1 MYVSREDAVK
11 KLIFVIV
18 FLSFS
23 VFAESFAPEIQSG
36 DVFLGDEIA
45 VKVKIQPSEN
55 ISAVFNEKFADAK
68 IRKVEATPEKDA
80 VLLKIVVFK
89 SGEIEIPEINIVS
102 GGVSGTVE
110 PFKIT
115 VQTRTEESD
124 MELRGL
130 RENAEIREKDYTLL
144 YAAAALLLAATL
156 VFAFIKLKKKFAKK
170 TVEKV
175 PVVVPADVAKEF
187 IKKAEAKRKEGDF
200 ESFTDLVTLGMKTY
214 MSLKTHKNYVEMTTF
229 EVKRALK
236 RDHIFSENTDEIL
249 AILNLADRYKFADE
263 PLKPEDFDSLIDG
276 FRAFLRKKEV
286 DHVSA

>member
-1 MYVSREDAVK
+1 MK

-23 VFAESFAPEIQSG
+23 VFAESFSPEIKSG

-55 ISAVFNEKFADAK
+55 ISAVFSEKFADAK

-89 SGEIEIPEINIVS
+89 SGEIKIPEINIVS

-124 MELRGL
+124 TELRGL

-144 YAAAALLLAATL
+144 YVAAALLLVAAL
-156 VFAFIKLKKKFAKK
+156 IFAFIKLKKKFAKK
-170 TVEKV
+170 AVEKV
-175 PVVVPADVAKEF
+175 PEVLPADVAKEF

-236 RDHIFSENTDEIL
+236 RDHVFSENTDEIL
-249 AILNLADRYKFADE
+249 AVLNLADRYKFADE

-276 FRAFLRKKEV
+276 FRAFLKKKEANN
-286 DHVSA
+286 VSA

>member
-1 MYVSREDAVK
+1 VK

-23 VFAESFAPEIQSG
+23 VFAESFSPEIKSG

-55 ISAVFNEKFADAK
+55 ISAVFSEKFADAK

-89 SGEIEIPEINIVS
+89 SGEIKIPEINIVS

-124 MELRGL
+124 TELRGL

-144 YAAAALLLAATL
+144 YVAAALLLVAAL
-156 VFAFIKLKKKFAKK
+156 IFAFIKLKKKFAKK
-170 TVEKV
+170 AVEKV
-175 PVVVPADVAKEF
+175 PEVLPADVAKEF

-236 RDHIFSENTDEIL
+236 RDHVFSENTDEIL
-249 AILNLADRYKFADE
+249 AVLNLADRYKFADE

-276 FRAFLRKKEV
+276 FRAFLKKKEANN
-286 DHVSA
+286 VSA

>member
-1 MYVSREDAVK
+1 MK

-124 MELRGL
+124 TELRGL

-144 YAAAALLLAATL
+144 YAAAALLLAAAL

-170 TVEKV
+170 AVEKV
-175 PVVVPADVAKEF
+175 PEVIPADVAKEF
-187 IKKAEAKRKEGDF
+187 VKKAEAKRKEGDF

-276 FRAFLRKKEV
+276 FCAFLKKKE
-286 DHVSA
+286 A

>member
-1 MYVSREDAVK
+1 MK

-23 VFAESFAPEIQSG
+23 VFAESFSPEIPDG
-36 DVFLGDEIA
+36 EVFLGDEIA

-55 ISAVFNEKFADAK
+55 MSAVFSEKFADAK

-124 MELRGL
+124 TELRGL

-144 YAAAALLLAATL
+144 YAAAALLLTAAL
-156 VFAFIKLKKKFAKK
+156 VFAFIKLKKKFVKK
-170 TVEKV
+170 VVEKV

-200 ESFTDLVTLGMKTY
+200 ESFTDLVTLGLKTY

-229 EVKRALK
+229 EAKRALK
-236 RDHIFSENTDEIL
+236 RDHVFSENTDEIL

-263 PLKPEDFDSLIDG
+263 PLKPEDFDSLIEG
-276 FRAFLRKKEV
+276 FKEFLKKKEANN
-286 DHVSA
+286 VSA